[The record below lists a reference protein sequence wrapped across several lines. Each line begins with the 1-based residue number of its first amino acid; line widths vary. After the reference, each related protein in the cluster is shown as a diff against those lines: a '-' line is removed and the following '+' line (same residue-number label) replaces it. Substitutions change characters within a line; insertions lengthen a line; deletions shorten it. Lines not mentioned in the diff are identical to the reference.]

1 MLTADQR
8 QLLIA
13 GLGFWVLEIVSFF
26 FLHRLAKGKTGWSVL
41 GLFFCFH
48 FHIGAAVYGVGF
60 GGGSLLEEVVE
71 FHAAIDRI

>member
-1 MLTADQR
+1 MLTADQG

-13 GLGFWVLEIVSFF
+13 GFGLLGAAPTCKGQDRVECSWVV
-26 FLHRLAKGKTGWSVL
+26 
-41 GLFFCFH
+41 FCFH

-60 GGGSLLEEVVE
+60 GGGSPLEEVVE